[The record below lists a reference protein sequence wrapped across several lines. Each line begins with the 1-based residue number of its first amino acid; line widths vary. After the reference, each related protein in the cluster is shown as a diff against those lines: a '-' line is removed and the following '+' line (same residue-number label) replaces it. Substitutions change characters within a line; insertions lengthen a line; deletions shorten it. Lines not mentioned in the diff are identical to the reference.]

1 MKVVAILF
9 SLLTSILLIASSA
22 CTPQPTTLQKSS
34 AAKEDGSFTNMNKAQ
49 RRAAIKEA
57 QDYFNNCIGGPSR

>member
-1 MKVVAILF
+1 M
-9 SLLTSILLIASSA
+9 
-22 CTPQPTTLQKSS
+22 
-34 AAKEDGSFTNMNKAQ
+34 AKYGFTRAVKDDDVHFQHKSFTNMNKAQ